1 MKKQVFTAL
10 FALILC
16 LVPAMTVFAQTPI
29 PEERALPRLV
39 DQGNLLS
46 GSEEAKLLDKLDEIS
61 ERQQCDVAV
70 VTVDSLEGRTA
81 TAYADD
87 FYDYNGYGQGNG
99 DDGILLLVSIGDRE
113 WAISTYG
120 YGITA
125 FTDAG
130 QSYMTDQFL
139 PFLSDGDYYQAFDTF
154 ASLCD
159 EFLTQAKSG
168 EPYDSGNLPKGT

>member
-1 MKKQVFTAL
+1 
-10 FALILC
+10 
-16 LVPAMTVFAQTPI
+16 
-29 PEERALPRLV
+29 
-39 DQGNLLS
+39 
-46 GSEEAKLLDKLDEIS
+46 
-61 ERQQCDVAV
+61 
-70 VTVDSLEGRTA
+70 
-81 TAYADD
+81 
-87 FYDYNGYGQGNG
+87 
-99 DDGILLLVSIGDRE
+99 RE

-168 EPYDSGNLPKGT
+168 EPYDSGNLPKGTLSLLWIPVSLLIGALLALIPVSVMKSKLKSVRSQPQAGSYIKSGSMKITDSTELFLYRNVTRREKPTNTSSRSRGSSTHVSSSGRSHGGSSGRF